1 MKKILS
7 VLLVG
12 LLGIVLYM
20 PHASAAEV
28 VFNCEK
34 KCDLSSDDQCVST
47 CTFGITGNTTAL
59 ATFNAVVEL
68 SPESV
73 QMGEVKLN
81 AGWENKG
88 TGTTLNLVNTNPEGV
103 SDADITF
110 GTFTVT
116 MPRDLQGASCKITLK
131 PTGMTTV
138 EQVIEVEQIP
148 STGATLP
155 LIVLG
160 CGAAVA
166 VGAYYVTRKNTKMYK
181 I

>member
-1 MKKILS
+1 MKKFLS

-12 LLGIVLYM
+12 LLGVVLYM
-20 PHASAAEV
+20 PYAYAAEV
-28 VFNCEK
+28 KFSCEK
-34 KCDLSSDDQCVST
+34 NCDLTSDDTCVST
-47 CTFGITGNTTAL
+47 CTFGVSGNTTKL
-59 ATFNAVVEL
+59 SSFNAVIEL

-73 QMGEVKLN
+73 QMGEIKLN
-81 AGWENKG
+81 EGWENMG
-88 TGTTLNLVNTNPEGV
+88 SGTTLSLISTTEGGV

-131 PTGMTTV
+131 PTGMSTV
-138 EQVIEVEQIP
+138 EQVVEVEQTP
-148 STGATLP
+148 STGVTLP

-160 CGAAVA
+160 CGALVA
-166 VGAYYVTRKNTKMYK
+166 FGAYYVTRKNTKMYK